1 MIDGR
6 VVVRGR
12 MAGTGFCLT
21 DRIVVTAAHVVRG
34 RVAADVAFETAAGHP
49 IAVERIDVDASI
61 DIAVLWVAV
70 SVPVVA
76 TLAEVLPSS
85 EWCVTAQPRGNDP
98 RLTGTV
104 TAVDHLIGNSGG
116 HEMSVLQLHVREQA
130 GQYGGYSGSA
140 VTVDGAVVGIL
151 VEQVPERVAGN
162 GLAPRST
169 NVLYAVPVALAVR
182 RFRLAVPVRPATT
195 GPPAARQL
203 LDPANFDL
211 DDLKSGIL
219 AAKAAAGDSRVL
231 AFALR
236 TSDPVVVHRLC
247 DWLPP
252 YLGELER
259 KEWISLDP
267 MRAAVDVAVKS
278 ACRYEAT
285 LRRVGVVCPVRVD
298 GATRATIGRFHE
310 AVRCTYPD
318 PAHWL
323 VLLYAGADDV
333 PYPPDVVA
341 LPPPR
346 FSAGD
351 VAAWARDV
359 CASRRWPA
367 RLAAVWT
374 ERLLA
379 DASDGTEL
387 SIRFTYE
394 ALQDAIRL
402 LRQDP
407 AALRRELEE
416 ESER

>member
-1 MIDGR
+1 MSDGR

-12 MAGTGFCLT
+12 MAGAGFCVT
-21 DRIVVTAAHVVRG
+21 DRIVATAAHVVRG
-34 RVAADVAFETAAGHP
+34 RTAQDVAFETAAGHAV
-49 IAVERIDVDASI
+49 AVERIDVDATI
-61 DIAVLWVAV
+61 DVAMMWLV
-70 SVPVVA
+70 SSLPVVA
-76 TLAEVLPSS
+76 PLAEVLPSS
-85 EWCVTAQPRGNDP
+85 EWCVTARPRGNDP

-104 TAVDHLIGNSGG
+104 TAVDHLIDNSGG
-116 HEMSVLQLHVREQA
+116 HEMSVLQLHVREDA

-151 VEQVPERVAGN
+151 VEQVPERGAGN
-162 GLAPRST
+162 GGPPRSA
-169 NVLYAVPVALAVR
+169 NVLYAVPIAHAVR
-182 RFRLAVPVRPATT
+182 RFRLAVPVHSATA

-203 LDPANFDL
+203 LDPAHFDL
-211 DDLKSGIL
+211 DEVKSGIL
-219 AAKAAAGDSRVL
+219 AAKAAASQRRVL
-231 AFALR
+231 AFAMG
-236 TSDPVVVHRLC
+236 TADPVVVHRLC

-259 KEWISLDP
+259 KEWINLDP
-267 MRAAVDVAVKS
+267 VSAAVDAAVKS

-298 GATRATIGRFHE
+298 GAPAMHVARFHE
-310 AVRCTYPD
+310 QVLAAYPR
-318 PAHWL
+318 PEHWL
-323 VLLYAGADDV
+323 VLLYAGEV
-333 PYPPDVVA
+333 PHPTGVVP

-346 FSAGD
+346 FVPAD
-351 VAAWARDV
+351 IAAWARDV

-374 ERLLA
+374 DRLL
-379 DASDGTEL
+379 DEASDGTEL
-387 SIRFTYE
+387 SVRFTYE

-407 AALRRELEE
+407 AALRRDLEE